1 MDKLEQLKEQLKA
14 LSPEEVEKLKA
25 FLNADNGEE
34 TKTEDEPVSN
44 DVKDET
50 PKEESEPIETE
61 ENAQAVENKEEIP
74 VKPTPTED
82 TLESVETPTEEEK
95 SEPVVEE
102 TPSEES
108 KVEEQVAQTPTEDDD
123 IPKMQKGIDASDDGD
138 VETAPKVTAE
148 TGEELPIDY
157 EQIIEAQNAKIAALQ
172 AENSSLKNKVEGAF
186 GYSSK
191 PAIPTKVNK
200 LYDDATDVH
209 FHK

>member
-25 FLNADNGEE
+25 FLNTVNDEE

-74 VKPTPTED
+74 VEPNPTEY
-82 TLESVETPTEEEK
+82 TSESVEAPTEEEK

-108 KVEEQVAQTPTEDDD
+108 KVEEQVAKTPTEYDD

>member
-14 LSPEEVEKLKA
+14 LSPEEVEQLKA
-25 FLNADNGEE
+25 FLNADSGEE
-34 TKTEDEPVSN
+34 TKIEDEQVSN
-44 DVKDET
+44 EVKDET
-50 PKEESEPIETE
+50 SAEESKPVETTE
-61 ENAQAVENKEEIP
+61 DAPAVESKEEIP
-74 VKPTPTED
+74 ADATQTE
-82 TLESVETPTEEEK
+82 EKSEEIETPTEEEK

-102 TPSEES
+102 TPTDEP
-108 KVEEQVAQTPTEDDD
+108 KVEEQVPQTPTEDDD
-123 IPKMQKGIDASDDGD
+123 IPKMQKGIQASEDGESED
-138 VETAPKVTAE
+138 APKITAE

-191 PAIPTKVNK
+191 PAIPTKVNR